1 MVLSQKYSNSFHYS
15 KGKPHS
21 GDIMFEEN
29 AAQTET
35 PEEKRR
41 RLQRERTRKH
51 RAKNKP
57 PEEITSFEQIAESWT
72 RNEAALLKADPT
84 LHSNLLALH
93 NAIAGWEAEAEEIEK
108 GVKAGLQAETR
119 TAETADSTEIFPM
132 PDLSFRD
139 LKSVALKQGTA
150 NYRQIE
156 AAAINGRQGDDV
168 EQHYVRYGFRLR
180 IQSDTLQNAR
190 ENLVLY
196 ALRTHDSNLD
206 AALVAE
212 AIADV
217 LDNRSKFSPNHDE
230 LDKLIR
236 QYQEARIV
244 PLQNL

>member
-1 MVLSQKYSNSFHYS
+1 MESQT
-15 KGKPHS
+15 
-21 GDIMFEEN
+21 I
-29 AAQTET
+29 ET
-35 PEEKRR
+35 PEEKKR
-41 RLQRERTRKH
+41 RLGRERTRLH
-51 RAKNKP
+51 RDKNRTAEP
-57 PEEITSFEQIAESWT
+57 PESFEEISALWQKNEEKLQKENPVLHLQIVARHKEV
-72 RNEAALLKADPT
+72 EEL
-84 LHSNLLALH
+84 
-93 NAIAGWEAEAEEIEK
+93 EAEADEIEK
-108 GVKAGLQAETR
+108 GVKAGLRAETR
-119 TAETADSTEIFPM
+119 TTETADSTEIFPM

-139 LKSVALKQGTA
+139 IKAVASNKGTA
-150 NYRQIE
+150 NYREIE